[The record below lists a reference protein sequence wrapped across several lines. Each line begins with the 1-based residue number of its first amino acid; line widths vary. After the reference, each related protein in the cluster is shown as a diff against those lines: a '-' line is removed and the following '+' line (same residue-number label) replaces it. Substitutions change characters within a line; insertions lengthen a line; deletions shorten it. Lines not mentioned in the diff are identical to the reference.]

1 MNKLIGLS
9 LESDILR
16 EKKTLSFT
24 IFCSPFSAV
33 DAELKTQMSIR
44 S

>member
-16 EKKTLSFT
+16 KLNIKLYH
-24 IFCSPFSAV
+24 IFSPFSTV

>member
-9 LESDILR
+9 LESDI
-16 EKKTLSFT
+16 TLNFT

-33 DAELKTQMSIR
+33 DVELKTQMSIR